1 MENNEQ
7 MNQNQNQN
15 QEDMSP
21 EQILVKMRE
30 TMVPREEAD
39 EWRQKYN
46 QLFRE
51 VATRT
56 FEPGQ
61 EANAPSEAEKEAA
74 FRKAIS
80 DIHNHK
86 DMGARSV
93 MQKLLTIDAYQTE
106 HGQRSIFAPSRGNLD
121 SQAAESCNRVRE
133 AMQFIVDTTETDA
146 EAQTKL
152 SSRILS

>member
-1 MENNEQ
+1 MEQNEQ
-7 MNQNQNQN
+7 NQTQTA
-15 QEDMSP
+15 EEMSP
-21 EQILVKMRE
+21 ERVLVKMRE

-51 VATRT
+51 VATRS
-56 FEPGQ
+56 FEPTQ
-61 EANAPSEAEKEAA
+61 EASAPSEADKEAA
-74 FRKAIS
+74 FKQAIS

-106 HGQRSIFAPSRGNLD
+106 HGQRSIFAPSRGNMD
-121 SQAAESCNRVRE
+121 SQATESCNRVRE